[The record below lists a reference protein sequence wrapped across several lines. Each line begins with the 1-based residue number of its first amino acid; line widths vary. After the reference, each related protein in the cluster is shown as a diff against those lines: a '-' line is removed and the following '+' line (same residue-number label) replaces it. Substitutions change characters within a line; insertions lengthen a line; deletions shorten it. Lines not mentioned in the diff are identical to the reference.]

1 MNKPMMPAAASEA
14 EAGVRLTEFEIDSL
28 RKGDVLG
35 VVVDEAYQLKGLG
48 CALWEIVGDL
58 HAEDAQIPVNAL
70 AIKAIGECV
79 EERATRLIEK
89 LQAAETLL
97 RSMGIREKLKEV
109 SAAAQSGRP
118 LSSK

>member
-1 MNKPMMPAAASEA
+1 
-14 EAGVRLTEFEIDSL
+14 
-28 RKGDVLG
+28 
-35 VVVDEAYQLKGLG
+35 
-48 CALWEIVGDL
+48 
-58 HAEDAQIPVNAL
+58 
-70 AIKAIGECV
+70 V